1 MECVGSVIILFN
13 KKLKNMK
20 KYISIISILIL
31 FVTLSCTKE
40 GMDFDTNGGKGK
52 LFVHFVGSAQEIV
65 TRSDQANTLE
75 IIVSANSLSD
85 AARTYNLNIESSS
98 TAIEGEHYVL
108 SSKTVTIPANQ
119 YSGKVTLT
127 ANNDNLTP
135 EEVVV
140 KLEIDSEDV
149 IDYGSKQTIYLSC
162 FFEVTID
169 WLLGDWTVT
178 DYDAGEDA
186 GSYPVTITK
195 IDDNTVGIYNFWDWG
210 ETIKATINAENSTII
225 IEPDA
230 FIYNHPTYGVAKLI
244 PVIDG
249 SPSKTEGL
257 IGDCKFA
264 GITLRRYAVYV
275 DAGYFVT
282 NGTSVFSR

>member
-52 LFVHFVGSAQEIV
+52 LFVHFVGLTQEIV

-98 TAIEGEHYVL
+98 TAVEGEHYVL
-108 SSKTVTIPANQ
+108 SSKTVTIPAGQ
-119 YSGKVTLT
+119 YAGKVTLT

-135 EEVVV
+135 EEVFIN
-140 KLEIDSEDV
+140 LSIDSEDV

-178 DYDAGEDA
+178 DYEAGEDE

-195 IDDNTVGIYNFWDWG
+195 IDDNTVAIYNFWDWKG
-210 ETIKATINAENSTII
+210 TIKATIDAENSTII

-230 FIYNHPTYGVAKLI
+230 LIYNHPTYGATKLC
-244 PVIDG
+244 PVIGG
-249 SPSKTEGL
+249 SMSTTEGL

-275 DAGYFVT
+275 SAGYFT
-282 NGTSVFSR
+282 SNGTSVFSR